1 MPQAFII
8 MQIGNTELDAVC
20 ENAIVPALEACGF
33 EAKRVDKHNE
43 GGLLKSEIIGFIERS
58 EIIVADLTNE
68 RPNCYL
74 EIGYAMGI
82 EKFRNLVLT
91 VREDHSPESP
101 NHVRGGP
108 KVHFDLAGYDILFWH
123 PDNLGAFRT
132 ELEKKVRRRLA
143 VVGPPPSIAAT
154 PWDEEWVAAQR
165 QVALR
170 GLSAAGKKAFME
182 VRFALDAPKP
192 NKTQRELDEAAR
204 EAQVHTFGWPIG
216 VYLEN
221 RDEHR
226 PRPRAD
232 GIVAEIAIDDRS
244 SYDYWAIRRN
254 GDFYSLGSLFEDMS
268 DPTKIFFNTRIVRV
282 TEALLYCARLYSR
295 LQIDPT
301 AFVNLAI
308 RHGGLKGRFIG
319 ASSPGRHLR
328 PRAATAEEETEFELR
343 TSLQDIESNLV
354 SLVKQL
360 VAPVF
365 VLFDFFELSDAVYD
379 DIVNNFVKGRVV

>member
-8 MQIGNTELDAVC
+8 MQIGSSALDAVC
-20 ENAIVPALEACGF
+20 QKAIVPALEACGF
-33 EAKRVDKHNE
+33 EAKRVDKHNA

-101 NHVRGGP
+101 NHVRNGP
-108 KVHFDLAGYDILFWH
+108 KVHFDLAGYDILYWH
-123 PDNLGAFRT
+123 PDNLDAFRID
-132 ELEKKVRRRLA
+132 LEKKIRRRLA
-143 VVGPPPSIAAT
+143 VVTTPPSVPVS
-154 PWDEEWVAAQR
+154 PWDEEWITAQR
-165 QVALR
+165 RVALQ
-170 GLSAAGKKAFME
+170 GLSATGKQAFME

-232 GIVAEIAIDDRS
+232 GIVAEIAIEDKS

-254 GDFYSLGSLFEDMS
+254 GDFYFLSSLFEDRR

-301 AFVNLAI
+301 AFVNLTI

-319 ASSPGRHLR
+319 SSSPDRYLR
-328 PRAATAEEETEFELR
+328 SRAATVEEETEAELR
-343 TSLQDIESNLV
+343 TSLQEIESNLV
-354 SLVKQL
+354 SLVKQV
-360 VAPVF
+360 VAPIF
-365 VLFDFFELSDAVYD
+365 ILFDFFELGDEVYE
-379 DIVNNFVKGRVV
+379 DIVNNFVNGRVV